1 MTSILLTAIFVLLV
15 ISPLAAPSH
24 EGDGPVVRV
33 SQGQLRGARLER
45 SANSSLHTLY
55 AFKGVPYARPPV
67 GELRFKDPVEPE
79 TWTGIRDA
87 STYGSACVQKN
98 LGSGNVTGEEDCL
111 YLNIFTADPPEL
123 WSTTKRPVIVIIH
136 GGAFVQWNGNM
147 EFTRPD
153 PLLKEGVLVV
163 SINYR
168 LGVMGFLNT
177 EDSQAPGNAGLK
189 DQTMALRWVQRNI
202 AAFGGDPN
210 KVTIMGE
217 SAGGA
222 SVHYHLLS
230 PLSRGLFHGAISV
243 SGSAL
248 PAWARVQRPR
258 EQALALRRRLA
269 GACPQLPEDDI
280 VSCLRQVDAQELVFN
295 QYDLPRE
302 PYQRYILKNTFL
314 PSVETA
320 SSSNSPFLT
329 TEPEQLMQ
337 EGNFTQVPYMTGFTN
352 GEGIMILHFMNLL
365 SDPSAWAE
373 VDEHFEAIFRW
384 ELPPGHRTPEGAR
397 QLRRFYLGDRS
408 LRDAH
413 LNNDTLQKFVQLCTD
428 TFFASGTATS
438 ARLMADHGA
447 PVYVYQFSRDGPI
460 AFLKNMVYKATH
472 IPGVMHG
479 DDMAYVFDFIVRDS
493 GELRP
498 VPSSE
503 RPLRERQVQ
512 FIEEFVKYGRP
523 TPEENGVVHWPL
535 FTSVN
540 ETYLDINRE
549 LSTNRPVLEDR
560 ANFWR
565 RLDTEN
571 FSTEDSTRQLNSRKR

>member
-302 PYQRYILKNTFL
+302 PYQLFFLKNTFL
-314 PSVETA
+314 PSVEVA
-320 SSSNSPFLT
+320 STGSAPFLT
-329 TEPEQLMQ
+329 AEAEELMRQ
-337 EGNFTQVPYMTGFTN
+337 GNFARVPYMTGFTSA
-352 GEGIMILHFMNLL
+352 EGIQWLDFGRILE
-365 SDPSAWAE
+365 DPSLWGVVE
-373 VDEHFEAIFRW
+373 DHFGDIFQW
-384 ELPPGHRTPEGAR
+384 ELAPGDWTPEEAN
-397 QLRRFYLGDRS
+397 QLRIYFNGT
-408 LRDAH
+408 LRDNSTHIA
-413 LNNDTLQKFVQLCTD
+413 FMQLCTD
-428 TFFASGTATS
+428 TFIAAGSMLTAR
-438 ARLMADHGA
+438 AMAQHNA
-447 PVYVYQFSRDGPI
+447 TVYMYKFTRDGPLGI
-460 AFLKNMVYKATH
+460 GKQLLNATEY
-472 IPGVMHG
+472 PGVMHG
-479 DDMAYVFDFIVRDS
+479 DDMLYVYDYTEDAAVDADPW
-493 GELRP
+493 P
-498 VPSSE
+498 VPASE
-503 RPLRERQVQ
+503 QPIRERQAKI
-512 FIEEFVKYGRP
+512 FANMIKTGNP
-523 TPEENGVVHWPL
+523 TPDGSGLLRWPKFSSQEENYMNMDVELTV
-535 FTSVN
+535 
-540 ETYLDINRE
+540 RE
-549 LSTNRPVLEDR
+549 HVLG
-560 ANFWR
+560 AHGSFWR
-565 RLDTEN
+565 NLLAAHRTT
-571 FSTEDSTRQLNSRKR
+571 SSARPQHTTGHKR